1 MFPGQGWARPR
12 RNCCGCH
19 VQWHL
24 LGLPGLGQGHP
35 ILKSTACLLP
45 MSQQQQSER
54 CIGNMVWL
62 LTAWDRKQ
70 AGWRKSR
77 AIWEVLKV
85 AYIVSLISVP
95 LLAFYNHYVHQLTLT
110 FIFSQKSP
118 LLAYLHLFV
127 PHMETY
133 HCCSVAHGGKPFP
146 RCSVASAAAAE
157 AHQWER
163 LHPFLITQALFF
175 LPWLPNSSLTLF
187 SWLLRQQKGGLKTEW
202 ERVHIGFGSTLMSFQ
217 GNTVMENLKEL
228 WMNTKWSQNNPDI

>member
-110 FIFSQKSP
+110 FIFSQKKPSSCLLAFVCTTHGNVPLLFSGSWREALSP
-118 LLAYLHLFV
+118 LLCSLGS
-127 PHMETY
+127 
-133 HCCSVAHGGKPFP
+133 CCWSPPVGE
-146 RCSVASAAAAE
+146 AAPLS
-157 AHQWER
+157 H
-163 LHPFLITQALFF
+163 HSGSFF

-228 WMNTKWSQNNPDI
+228 WMNTKWSKNNPGI